1 MPLSVVIAAANRND
15 VTQLAAVLEGKV
27 VCQVLVPGR
36 GWIEENLCADSGYTG
51 KEADALMRGAGYI
64 PHVVPRGEERKLK
77 DAAWAAQKESGDVP
91 EGYRA
96 RRWVVEVSH
105 SWFNLFRKLTI
116 RYEKKAK
123 NWLAL
128 HQLAACVIAL
138 RKITLPDGTNFIYG

>member
-1 MPLSVVIAAANRND
+1 MVIAAANRND

-27 VCQVLVPGR
+27 VCQVLGADGV
-36 GWIEENLCADSGYTG
+36 WVEENLCADNGYAG
-51 KEADALMRGAGYI
+51 KEADALMRAAGYI
-64 PHVVPRGEERKLK
+64 AHVVPRGEERKLK
-77 DAAWAAQKESGDVP
+77 DAAWAAKKASDEIAA
-91 EGYRA
+91 GYRA

>member
-1 MPLSVVIAAANRND
+1 MVIAAANRND

-27 VCQVLVPGR
+27 VCQVLGADGV
-36 GWIEENLCADSGYTG
+36 WVEENLCADNGYAG

-64 PHVVPRGEERKLK
+64 PHVVPRAEEKK
-77 DAAWAAQKESGDVP
+77 SGDVP